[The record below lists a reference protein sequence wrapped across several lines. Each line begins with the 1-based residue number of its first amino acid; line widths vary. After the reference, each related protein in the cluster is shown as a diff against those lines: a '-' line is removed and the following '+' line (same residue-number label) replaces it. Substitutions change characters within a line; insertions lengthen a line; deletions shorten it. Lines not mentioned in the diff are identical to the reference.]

1 MKSIFEYVIK
11 KLVNYVT
18 LVRSTA
24 RVILMCGTA
33 LLLYEGFWAGF
44 PAAEL
49 FWSDQSQTMRFSA
62 TGSPAAYLSAAK
74 LTIAVILIVVGGVWS
89 LRDQRRE
96 EARTAKFKAIVI
108 ESRGLRDEEGRSLSS
123 AVSEEMGCRVE
134 DTLVDLR
141 RFNRDGRVVD
151 PNGAAE
157 EVMQVI
163 GDLRRRRT
171 GKDRDDVSLAYG
183 GLTPVPFSFLLGV
196 LLDDEGPIDLWDWD
210 RTQERWRKVGEED
223 DGKRFRVD
231 WHPPET
237 PFDEA
242 VIAVSASYPILGQNL
257 ERAFPGVPVMRL
269 DLDGHGQDNHWSHTK
284 QSALATQFLE
294 QAKKLEGAGVK
305 TVHLVIA
312 AQNSLVF
319 HLGKRYDRRNVP
331 QAIIY
336 QYERNSDPAHPWGV
350 LLPKPGEKS
359 VSIVATITGVA
370 A

>member
-1 MKSIFEYVIK
+1 MKAALPALDFLWKDREQLVQISISDTPVDFLTWTRYGIAFALITVGGLWAYRNQKQDE
-11 KLVNYVT
+11 
-18 LVRSTA
+18 A
-24 RVILMCGTA
+24 RI
-33 LLLYEGFWAGF
+33 
-44 PAAEL
+44 
-49 FWSDQSQTMRFSA
+49 
-62 TGSPAAYLSAAK
+62 AK
-74 LTIAVILIVVGGVWS
+74 TKTIVV
-89 LRDQRRE
+89 
-96 EARTAKFKAIVI
+96 

-134 DTLVDLR
+134 DALVDLR

-151 PNGAAE
+151 PKGAAE

-171 GKDRDDVSLAYG
+171 GKDRDDVALAYG

-210 RTQERWRKVGEED
+210 RTQERWRKAGEED
-223 DGKRFRVD
+223 DGTRFRVD
-231 WHPPET
+231 WHPPAT
-237 PFDEA
+237 PFAEA

-257 ERAFPGVPVMRL
+257 ERAFPGVPIMRL
-269 DLDGHGQDNHWSHTK
+269 DLDGHGQDNHWSQTK

-312 AQNSLVF
+312 APNSLVF

-331 QAIIY
+331 QAIVY

-359 VSIVATITGVA
+359 VRIVDTITGVA